1 MELNLLEDL
10 HRRGLCVSKLRNFGQ
25 VSTLEGI
32 FREFLPRQDH
42 RWYHDG
48 S

>member
-10 HRRGLCVSKLRNFGQ
+10 HRRGLCVLKLRSIGQ

-32 FREFLPRQDH
+32 FRGFLPRQDH